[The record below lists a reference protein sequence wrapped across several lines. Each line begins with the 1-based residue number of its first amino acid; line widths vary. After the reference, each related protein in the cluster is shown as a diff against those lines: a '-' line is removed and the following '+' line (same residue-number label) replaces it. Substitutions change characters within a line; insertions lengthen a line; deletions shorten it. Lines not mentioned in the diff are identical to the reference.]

1 MFGLVDL
8 ELVALLPAAALR
20 PGAPL
25 GAAVAL
31 GRWPAL
37 AALTVAALAAAYRY
51 APSRRR
57 ARWSWTLPGAAA
69 ATALW
74 LAGSA
79 GVSAH
84 VARFPSYG
92 AALGARG
99 AVMVLLGW
107 SSLAAFAVLLGP
119 ELERQP
125 ARDTTDGPEREPG
138 R

>member
-8 ELVALLPAAALR
+8 ELVALLPAAAMR

-25 GAAVAL
+25 CAAVTL

-57 ARWSWTLPGAAA
+57 ARWRWTLPGAVG
-69 ATALW
+69 ATGLW

-79 GVSAH
+79 G
-84 VARFPSYG
+84 FPSCG
-92 AALGARG
+92 ATLGALGA
-99 AVMVLLGW
+99 VMLLLSW
-107 SSLAAFAVLLGP
+107 SYLTAFAVLLGA
-119 ELERQP
+119 EL
-125 ARDTTDGPEREPG
+125 
-138 R
+138 